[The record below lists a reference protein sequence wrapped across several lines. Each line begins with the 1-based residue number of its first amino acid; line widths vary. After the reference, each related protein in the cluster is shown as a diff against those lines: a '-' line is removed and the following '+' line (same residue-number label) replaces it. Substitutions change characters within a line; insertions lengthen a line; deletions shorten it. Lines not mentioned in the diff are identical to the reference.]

1 MKLFLVKEDGRPVWS
16 ALVNE
21 HRYRYV
27 ADTRM
32 CHDNNALRN
41 YQEISGAEARLLID
55 DGGIGL
61 LDEEVYAD
69 VLAQWRADHQPP
81 DPAGFSPW
89 GSR

>member
-1 MKLFLVKEDGRPVWS
+1 
-16 ALVNE
+16 
-21 HRYRYV
+21 
-27 ADTRM
+27 
-32 CHDNNALRN
+32 LRN
-41 YQEISGAEARLLID
+41 YQEIGTAEARLLID

-69 VLAQWRADHQPP
+69 VLAQWRADHHPV

>member
-1 MKLFLVKEDGRPVWS
+1 
-16 ALVNE
+16 
-21 HRYRYV
+21 
-27 ADTRM
+27 M

-41 YQEISGAEARLLID
+41 YQDIGSAEARPLTA
-55 DGGIGL
+55 DGGIRQ

-69 VLAQWRADHQPP
+69 VLAQWRADHQPS